1 MAGKPVADITST
13 DSGGTGVCN
22 TPPLIL
28 GRPSTGGVG
37 IGKVYVGKQL
47 VVKNTDSFRPATGT
61 TPNGNPCQ
69 STRILRAQS
78 TVKVGKQSIGK
89 QGDVLNSS
97 TNIIIAKASTA
108 RVFAT

>member
-13 DSGGTGVCN
+13 DSGGKGSCN
-22 TPPLIL
+22 TPPLVL
-28 GRPSTGGVG
+28 GKPSTGGAGV
-37 IGKVYVGKQL
+37 GKVYVGKKL
-47 VVKNTDSFRPATGT
+47 VVKNTDSFRPAPGT
-61 TPNGNPCQ
+61 TPKGDPCQ
-69 STRILRAQS
+69 STRVLKAVS

-97 TNIIIAKASTA
+97 TNITIAKASEA